1 MGGAAK
7 HMRHI
12 WENLD
17 FSFNDIVDI
26 MLSLSNG
33 VIRPYEKVDGINM
46 FVGVD
51 VDGNVKFA
59 RSPTQ
64 IIARGKTLE
73 TIKKEFEG
81 HPAEVQFVE
90 GCKAIYNFIMANEW
104 NILGITPS
112 VWLNCEIIYSESPQ
126 LLKYDENSI
135 VFHGVKRFKVDHGKL
150 QELDASIYIDNFIEF
165 CDNVGGQVIND
176 WTAMGPIEAEINK
189 YFECD
194 DVIDALEDLLVR
206 YELNFDNT
214 LRDFLYKVLLEEGGA
229 VESLPISLKRKE
241 KLAEKICD
249 IENHRLVDIKKGLSA
264 GIGKIVSSVGAKK
277 EEKKIRND
285 SMKEVK
291 NILNHFYFKLM
302 KDCHSQLTNTP
313 LEKRDNLLAELK
325 DATNLI
331 YSTNDGFRRQRVIL
345 YNKHSDALQNQ
356 EFPYIEGIVFL
367 YNGHQLKLTGAFASI
382 NQVIGL
388 LRYGRGKIPKIGE
401 NNINPSLYARL

>member
-104 NILGITPS
+104 NI
-112 VWLNCEIIYSESPQ
+112 
-126 LLKYDENSI
+126 
-135 VFHGVKRFKVDHGKL
+135 
-150 QELDASIYIDNFIEF
+150 
-165 CDNVGGQVIND
+165 
-176 WTAMGPIEAEINK
+176 
-189 YFECD
+189 
-194 DVIDALEDLLVR
+194 
-206 YELNFDNT
+206 
-214 LRDFLYKVLLEEGGA
+214 
-229 VESLPISLKRKE
+229 
-241 KLAEKICD
+241 
-249 IENHRLVDIKKGLSA
+249 
-264 GIGKIVSSVGAKK
+264 
-277 EEKKIRND
+277 
-285 SMKEVK
+285 
-291 NILNHFYFKLM
+291 
-302 KDCHSQLTNTP
+302 
-313 LEKRDNLLAELK
+313 
-325 DATNLI
+325 
-331 YSTNDGFRRQRVIL
+331 
-345 YNKHSDALQNQ
+345 
-356 EFPYIEGIVFL
+356 
-367 YNGHQLKLTGAFASI
+367 
-382 NQVIGL
+382 
-388 LRYGRGKIPKIGE
+388 
-401 NNINPSLYARL
+401 